1 MISIEQR
8 RRGSTVQH
16 ALYTLDELGDVVQRK
31 TWLEIAKIAGRY
43 LEGLPSGGD
52 ARADQPPAQ
61 CFVDNLA
68 EGTIGAARL
77 RPELGCHI
85 VI

>member
-1 MISIEQR
+1 MS
-8 RRGSTVQH
+8 S
-16 ALYTLDELGDVVQRK
+16 ATLSRESPG
-31 TWLEIAKIAGRY
+31 LEIAKIAGRY

-52 ARADQPPAQ
+52 APAGQPAAQ

-68 EGTIGAARL
+68 EGPASAARFG
-77 RPELGCHI
+77 PELGCHI